1 MADKKEED
9 KNVRNES
16 NIVTLNRTSDKTI
29 DPKHTDTIH
38 DEKNIVTTKDPTT
51 TTEYKQSWL
60 YNDDGTIN
68 QPLLDYYN
76 EQLKQKQKLYHYDPK
91 TGDIDRGTLFDVL
104 GVKPEQLKEQRE
116 KEMRRNRMKQLGSA
130 LFNSGALISDM
141 ISAGLGGNVW
151 KREKDNTAEQAHAA
165 NVALEREQAAD
176 DMKNAAI
183 VNNARNAYYNAMDT
197 LNKNM
202 ERYNRTLKVTTGGGT
217 KRTET
222 GGNTHT
228 TTSGGGVHEN
238 ATQEQQLRKYGNGTG
253 SGSGSGNGGG
263 GGKTVVNVMGS
274 NGVLQ
279 KSEVSKEDAKSLI
292 AHAESVYEKA
302 IRGGDQELYD
312 LLHGRGLVTY
322 NSNSG
327 KYEWDNEAMQRS
339 GYLFNVGSIDKDLS
353 KSIKAYY
360 RSITGDNRPIRTTS
374 KQSSTSETAGSQSVT
389 RWGKVTPTKEEAEE
403 EYDD

>member
-1 MADKKEED
+1 MAKEDED
-9 KNVRNES
+9 K
-16 NIVTLNRTSDKTI
+16 IVKLQRESDKTI

-38 DEKNIVTTKDPTT
+38 DDKHIVTKKDPTT

-60 YNDDGTIN
+60 YNDDGTVN

-91 TGDIDRGTLFDVL
+91 TGDIDRDTLFDVL
-104 GVKPEQLKEQRE
+104 GVKPEQLKAQRE

-130 LFNSGALISDM
+130 LFQSGALISDM

-165 NVALEREQAAD
+165 NVAFEKEQAAD

-217 KRTET
+217 QRTET

-228 TTSGGGVHEN
+228 TTTGGAEHTSGY
-238 ATQEQQLRKYGNGTG
+238 QEQQLRKYGNGNG

-263 GGKTVVNVMGS
+263 GMITVNVMGD
-274 NGVLQ
+274 NGTLQ
-279 KSEVSKEDAKSLI
+279 PSEVTKDEAKNLVE
-292 AHAESVYEKA
+292 HAKTVYENA
-302 IRGGDQELYD
+302 IRNGDQELYD
-312 LLHGRGLVTY
+312 LMHARGLVAY
-322 NSNSG
+322 KNE
-327 KYEWDNEAMQRS
+327 KYDWNDEAMLKS
-339 GYLFNVGSIDKDLS
+339 GYLFYAGSIDKNLS
-353 KSIKAYY
+353 DSIKKYY
-360 RSITGDNRPIRTTS
+360 RSITGDKRTIKPATTQPQA
-374 KQSSTSETAGSQSVT
+374 KTSETAGGQSVSG
-389 RWGKVTPTKEEAEE
+389 WGKVTPTNNAQAED